1 MLESNVLKNIFNQ
14 TVINHN
20 FEIEVG
26 KALDSKLARSP
37 IYLSIGTEHIPP
49 SILAAFKS
57 ENFSLKDFAIFPQ
70 HRCHSY
76 YLTFGGDPTSLAL
89 ELCGNIKGCNKG
101 MAGSASVSN
110 TKTANLFGHSGLLG
124 DQVPISVGYAHA
136 SQIPTVVIMGDG
148 AAEEDYVLGA
158 LGFAATK
165 NVPILILCEDN
176 NLSILTE
183 KKIRRSWNI
192 VNVALGF
199 GIDSIEIQDQPTE
212 IYKHVVEFVQNP
224 KPTLINILCQRHRWH
239 AGSGIDNEPEWN
251 TFDEIVKTV
260 KSEFGHKFVNEMLLQ
275 VNTSI
280 TTIWNSIAHE
290 CSRNN

>member
-1 MLESNVLKNIFNQ
+1 MLESNVLKIIFNQ
-14 TVINHN
+14 TVINHY
-20 FEIEVG
+20 FELEVA
-26 KALDSKLARSP
+26 KALDSKLVRPP

-49 SILAAFKS
+49 SILAAFNS
-57 ENFSLKDFAIFPQ
+57 ANFSFKDYAIFPQ

-89 ELCGNIKGCNKG
+89 ELCGSIKGCNKG
-101 MAGSASVSN
+101 MGGSASVSN

-136 SQIPTVVIMGDG
+136 SHMHTVVIMGD
-148 AAEEDYVLGA
+148 ATAEEDYVLGA
-158 LGFAATK
+158 LGFAITK
-165 NVPILILCEDN
+165 NVPILFLCEDN

-192 VNVALGF
+192 VDVALGF

-212 IYKHVVEFVQNP
+212 IYKQVLEFVQNP

-239 AGSGIDNEPEWN
+239 AGSGIDNEPKWN
-251 TFDEIVKTV
+251 TYEELVKTV
-260 KSEFGHKFVNEMLLQ
+260 QNEFGHKFVNEMLL
-275 VNTSI
+275 NINSTI
-280 TTIWNSIAHE
+280 TTLWKSIAHE
-290 CSRNN
+290 CS